1 MSNEIEEQWMNMG
14 ETAKLLNISYNK
26 LSRLV
31 RQKAIRTQ
39 EDILD
44 QRAKLVNVE
53 EVKRI
58 FKRK

>member
-31 RQKAIRTQ
+31 LQKAIRTQ